1 MIETPLRR
9 RVDLTLGWDFVRR
22 RVGRRWLA
30 GRPTELDERV
40 ELPHCWNAHDTFEIG
55 RRSYA
60 GRGAYRRR
68 IELPPSPDDG
78 RWRLRSGGFY
88 GPTELWLDGRLL
100 ARVDAQYL
108 GFDVELPPELE
119 PGEHLLALRLDN
131 RPHRNVLP
139 GRKVVDFIL
148 HGGLAAE
155 VWLERVPLPALD
167 LERLAVTG
175 RRLPD
180 GGEVLRLDSG
190 LAGDGGAPGQVL
202 VTWTLRD
209 GGGAVVGMAG
219 PLPAGAAAEI
229 VVPRPECWSPA
240 SPSLYRAE
248 LRLER
253 DGATVDEA
261 RVRFGITR
269 AEFRPDEGFFLDGRR
284 TELRG
289 ANRHAEIP
297 GLGSALPDEL
307 HHRDA
312 RILKDLGCNFVRLSH
327 YPQSPAFLDACD
339 ELGILVYAE
348 LATWKVMR
356 SSARFQRAAQRQLRS
371 MVLRDRHHPSVILW
385 GIGNETRARAP
396 FLALSALARELDPS
410 RPVTYA
416 ENHLYRA
423 RRYRTLGIPDVW
435 SVNYELHELEAA
447 RDASRLRAVI
457 LTECCKHFTGIRG
470 DDREELAQVA
480 AVESDWEAMAGRP
493 FLAGHAVWSFSDYA
507 TEYRR
512 RFRGLSGLVDAWRRP
527 KMAAEL
533 FRARYA
539 EAPFVS
545 LVVTA
550 PGPPAP
556 ATRFRKEV
564 PLGGGPADRGRELHV
579 FTNCETVRLARG
591 GAMVAL
597 LEGAIHYVLPVG
609 ADFGEVIA
617 TGSARGRI
625 AQGSI
630 RPHGP
635 AQRIALTIPEGQAA
649 PGRTVELDLTV
660 LDAAGLRVADWRG
673 QVRLAVEGRA
683 RLRTPGPRSLV
694 EVARGEGRGYL
705 TIGRRACEVMVTAH
719 VDGLAPGS
727 ASLHFDESGAL
738 RAPARPS
745 R

>member
-9 RVDLTLGWDFVRR
+9 RVDLSLGWDFVRR
-22 RVGRRWLA
+22 CVGRRWLA

-40 ELPHCWNAHDTFEIG
+40 ELPHCWNAHDTFELG
-55 RRSYA
+55 SRSYA
-60 GRGAYRRR
+60 GWGAYRRR
-68 IELPPSPDDG
+68 FELPPSPDDG
-78 RWRLRSGGFY
+78 HWRLRSGGFY

-108 GFDVELPPELE
+108 GFDVELPAGLG

-139 GRKVVDFIL
+139 GRRVVDFIL
-148 HGGLAAE
+148 HGGLTAE
-155 VWLERVPLPALD
+155 VRLERLPTLSFD
-167 LERLAVTG
+167 LERLAVAG
-175 RRLPD
+175 RRLSD
-180 GGEVLRLDSG
+180 GSEALRLESG
-190 LAGDGGAPGQVL
+190 LATAGRAPVGAQ

-209 GGGAVVGMAG
+209 GRGAFLGTAG
-219 PLPAGAAAEI
+219 PLPAGTTAEI
-229 VVPRPECWSPA
+229 VVPRPQCWSPA
-240 SPSLYRAE
+240 SPGLYWAE
-248 LRLER
+248 ARLEH
-253 DGATVDEA
+253 DGTTVDEA
-261 RVRFGITR
+261 KLRFGITR

-284 TELRG
+284 TELHG
-289 ANRHAEIP
+289 VNRHAEIP
-297 GLGSALPDEL
+297 GLGSALPPEL

-371 MVLRDRHHPSVILW
+371 MILRDRHHPSVILW
-385 GIGNETRARAP
+385 GIGNETRAREP
-396 FLALSALARELDPS
+396 FLALSSLARELDPS

-435 SVNYELHELEAA
+435 SVNYEIDELEAA
-447 RDASRLRAVI
+447 RDASRLHAVV
-457 LTECCKHFTGIRG
+457 LAECCKHFTAVRG

-480 AVESDWEAMAGRP
+480 AVEGDWEAMAGRA

-533 FRARYA
+533 FRARFA

-545 LVVTA
+545 LFVTA
-550 PGPPAP
+550 PGPPSP
-556 ATRFRKEV
+556 TTRFRKEL
-564 PLGGGPADRGRELHV
+564 PLGGGLGDRGRELHV

-597 LEGAIHYVLPVG
+597 LEGAVHYVLPVG
-609 ADFGEVIA
+609 ADFGEIIA
-617 TGSARGRI
+617 TGSSQGRI
-625 AQGSI
+625 AQGGI

-649 PGRTVELDLTV
+649 PGRTVEVDLNI
-660 LDAAGLRVADWRG
+660 LDAAGLRVADWSG
-673 QVRLAVEGRA
+673 AVRLAVEGRA
-683 RLRTPGPRSLV
+683 RLRTPGHRSLV

-705 TIGRRACEVMVTAH
+705 TIGRNAFEIMLTAH
-719 VDGLAPGS
+719 VEGLAPGS

-738 RAPARPS
+738 RAAVRPS